1 VSTLPDTFSSSADD
15 SRLELAMAAARSER
29 RNRPRLLIVVA
40 LLILIVAAI
49 NLLWTFTQRAA
60 AATSLSRA
68 RASLANVDGIVAE
81 LERLAEKRASPKYNA
96 EIDLEG
102 KLGRFAEDPRIGLP
116 KIEVNVRSTSSN
128 LKGFKEMV
136 YQAVVPESD
145 PQLLLRWVTE
155 SLAAFPGV
163 EIKSLRMTPGRT
175 LENGTVAWTLDISFR
190 RWERTP

>member
-1 VSTLPDTFSSSADD
+1 MSTLPETFSSSADD

-29 RNRPRLLIVVA
+29 RNRPRLLIVIA
-40 LLILIVAAI
+40 LIILIVAVI

-68 RASLANVDGIVAE
+68 RASYANIQGVVAE
-81 LERLAEKRASPKYNA
+81 LESLAEKRSSPKYNP

-102 KLGRFAEDPRIGLP
+102 KLGRFAESPIGLP
-116 KIEVNVRSTSSN
+116 KIEVSVRSTSSN
-128 LKGFKEMV
+128 LKGFREMV
-136 YQAVVPESD
+136 YQAVVPEAD

-155 SLAAFPGV
+155 SIVAFPGV